1 MRKTALF
8 LALLLG
14 MGSLGHA
21 QETRVAEDRQE
32 SPPATLDDIRW
43 LVGYW
48 QGEGIGGAPAVE
60 NWLPA
65 TGPTMVG
72 TFIQQT
78 TEGEI
83 QFTEHMYLMEEE
95 GSLVL
100 RLKHFNADLTG
111 WEDKEGMASFRLLAI
126 EDCAAYFDALTLR
139 CNGDDGMVTAVRVGT
154 AAGETRELV
163 FHYRQTQAEPD
174 SGLCSNALTT
184 LKMNDCM
191 AAKLGRAEARMDEY
205 FKAAVDQLSGQDAQ
219 TLLMRSTQEGFLAYR
234 GGECGAV
241 YESFGGGSIRTV
253 MYLDCAIRLTDERT
267 HTIWRNWL
275 NFSDSTLP
283 VRPEPNPTE

>member
-1 MRKTALF
+1 MKVDFENFGESFMRKTALF

-14 MGSLGHA
+14 LGSLGHA
-21 QETRVAEDRQE
+21 QETRVAADSQE
-32 SPPATLDDIRW
+32 SPPATLDDMRW
-43 LVGYW
+43 LVGHW

-78 TEGEI
+78 SEGAI

-111 WEDKEGMASFRLLAI
+111 WEDKEGMVSFRLLAI
-126 EDCAAYFDALTLR
+126 EDCAAYFHALTLR
-139 CNGDDGMVTAVRVGT
+139 CDGDNGLAVAVTMQRD
-154 AAGETRELV
+154 AA
-163 FHYRQTQAEPD
+163 
-174 SGLCSNALTT
+174 TT
-184 LKMNDCM
+184 IQIGDCL
-191 AAKLGRAEARMDEY
+191 ASKLARAEARMGKYAD
-205 FKAAVDQLSGQDAQ
+205 AAMEQVKGQDAQ
-219 TLLMRSTQEGFLAYR
+219 LLLMRSTQEAFLAYR

-241 YESFGGGSIRTV
+241 HESYGSGSIRTA
-253 MYLDCAIRLTDERT
+253 MYLGCAIRLTDERT

-275 NFSDSTLP
+275 QFMDSTPPLL
-283 VRPEPNPTE
+283 PEPGATI